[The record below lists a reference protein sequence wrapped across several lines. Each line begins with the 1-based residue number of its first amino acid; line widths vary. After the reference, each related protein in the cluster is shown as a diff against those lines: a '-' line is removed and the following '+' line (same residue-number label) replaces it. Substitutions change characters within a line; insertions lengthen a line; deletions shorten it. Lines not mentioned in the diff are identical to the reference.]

1 MPCTES
7 SDTYDLL
14 TNTHKIHC
22 LQTYL
27 PVLHIPN
34 RICFDLLNDPYPI
47 HPPPPKKEQT
57 NKKTC
62 KQNKKNPQNCHTF
75 ILMILYF
82 DLTRTFFLTPL
93 PHLPY

>member
-47 HPPPPKKEQT
+47 NPPPKKKEEQT

-62 KQNKKNPQNCHTF
+62 KQNKKKTQKLSF
-75 ILMILYF
+75 IYF
-82 DLTRTFFLTPL
+82 NDIVF
-93 PHLPY
+93 

>member
-47 HPPPPKKEQT
+47 NPPPTKK
-57 NKKTC
+57 
-62 KQNKKNPQNCHTF
+62 KKNKQTKKHANKTKKPPKTV
-75 ILMILYF
+75 I
-82 DLTRTFFLTPL
+82 
-93 PHLPY
+93 HLF